1 MCVCVHVCAYI
12 YTHTN
17 YKWPWGFPGGSVV
30 KNPPANILRFWTLSR
45 NIPRSVEQ
53 LSLCTTTIKTV
64 LGSPG
69 TATIELMSNNYEAHM
84 PLIICMCIYVCTHTH
99 THAVYLLGKECIQ
112 HNIQDK
118 ACLKSQELHPVWKF
132 FSSLIVFQYQLQG
145 FHHTQWEWAFQ
156 QLQCLLPTGN
166 NHSLWVWQQR
176 KFSWKLKIFKSHR
189 DI

>member
-1 MCVCVHVCAYI
+1 
-12 YTHTN
+12 
-17 YKWPWGFPGGSVV
+17 
-30 KNPPANILRFWTLSR
+30 
-45 NIPRSVEQ
+45 
-53 LSLCTTTIKTV
+53 
-64 LGSPG
+64 
-69 TATIELMSNNYEAHM
+69 
-84 PLIICMCIYVCTHTH
+84 MCIYVCTHTH

-189 DI
+189 AIYPHSIWEFFHPNWRYLFTTIKNSSGLPRASLIRTWEVLGGKLQPNFTLLGDLKAYPSCLTEQ